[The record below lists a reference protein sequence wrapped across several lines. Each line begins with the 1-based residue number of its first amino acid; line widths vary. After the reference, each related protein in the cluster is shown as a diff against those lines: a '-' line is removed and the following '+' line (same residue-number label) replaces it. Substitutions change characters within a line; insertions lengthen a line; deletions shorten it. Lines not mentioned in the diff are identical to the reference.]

1 MQKIWDDKLKRLFA
15 AIPRDLVDWLLPG
28 AVFIEKVSLELKT
41 LTRTINPDT
50 LFKVFVDDEVALL
63 HVEIQK
69 RYDANMAKRVW
80 EYNMLATLAFDCPV
94 YSFVIYL
101 KKPDGKDKIPEPPMT
116 VGLAKRGN
124 VHIFYFTNIKLWELS
139 VDTLKGTGLKGILPL
154 CLLAGDGMRREVGEQ
169 VFEQVKDNKEL
180 LTLALTLASM
190 VFMSEA
196 DQQWLERKVAMFED
210 IVRDT
215 WFVQKYLKE
224 GLEQGREEATLET
237 LRLVILDA
245 VQGRFPE
252 LLDLA
257 KLQADGIQSP
267 TLLRSLNSKII
278 AAQTVEDARRYLL
291 EARSNS

>member
-1 MQKIWDDKLKRLFA
+1 MQKIWDDKIKRLFA
-15 AIPRDLVDWLLPG
+15 TLPHDLVAWLLPG

-50 LFKVFVDDEVALL
+50 LFKVFVNGEMALL
-63 HVEIQK
+63 HIEIQK
-69 RYDANMAKRVW
+69 RHDANMAKRVW
-80 EYNMLATLAFDCPV
+80 EYTMLATLAYDCPV

-101 KKPDGKDKIPEPPMT
+101 KPNGRDKIPDPPMT
-116 VGLAKRGN
+116 VGLPKRGN

-139 VDTLKGTGLKGILPL
+139 VDALKGTGLKGILPL

-210 IVRDT
+210 IARDT
-215 WFVQKYLKE
+215 WFVQKYLNE
-224 GLEQGREEATLET
+224 GREQGREEGTLEA
-237 LRLVILDA
+237 LRLVIQNT
-245 VQGRFPE
+245 VREHFPE
-252 LLDLA
+252 LIDLA
-257 KLQADGIQSP
+257 KQQTDGIQNS
-267 TLLRSLNSKII
+267 TILLRLTSKIVD
-278 AAQTVEDARRYLL
+278 AQTVEDARRHLL
-291 EARSNS
+291 EARSNG